1 MLFHCFPTNP
11 KKKSVF
17 SFIGETELPSPTIQE
32 EFRRLK
38 MIKASGKIRQ
48 LEVNVSSKNQA
59 IINFS
64 TANNIIEE
72 FKFDLTDAKNSEPIK
87 TRTFDIQGHRSDAR
101 CLAFSSCNT
110 AIASVSHETLKVSAI
125 TIIHEPLALDE
136 STVIHMYLGM
146 DTGKIY

>member
-1 MLFHCFPTNP
+1 MFY
-11 KKKSVF
+11 

-110 AIASVSHETLKVSAI
+110 AIASVSHETLKVHSLVVKYFI
-125 TIIHEPLALDE
+125 LQL
-136 STVIHMYLGM
+136 S
-146 DTGKIY
+146 